1 MSKRGELGALQ
12 TPPALS
18 PDAVLASAQG
28 LGPMGSMAV
37 PPLMAA
43 SACDLV
49 PTWSQMSS
57 HFFSLSY

>member
-37 PPLMAA
+37 AP
-43 SACDLV
+43 
-49 PTWSQMSS
+49 S
-57 HFFSLSY
+57 HGSLSL